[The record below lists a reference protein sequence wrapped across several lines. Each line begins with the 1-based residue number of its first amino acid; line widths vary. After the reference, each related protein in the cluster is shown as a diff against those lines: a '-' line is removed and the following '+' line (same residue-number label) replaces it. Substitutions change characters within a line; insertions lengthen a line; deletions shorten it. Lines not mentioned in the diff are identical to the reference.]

1 MDWTV
6 PVGGLDPTTGYKK
19 MHGPQ
24 PMDTVNPSPQQI
36 EKANREL
43 KEENEKFEL
52 LKKPFQEKIDAFLKI
67 MCEQKTD
74 GIEHYLCEFDK
85 THNKN
90 GEAYIL
96 NSTFFKDKKIL
107 GEGAYGK
114 VYDAGLWTIDSDDSH
129 DSHDSKTYNIVIK
142 TIKLGSNYRIEPLIE
157 SYINLVL
164 INGVIIKNP
173 TIGLVT
179 TFGIFYC
186 GKKGEE
192 KFCMDDD
199 KTEITKNKDIFIV
212 QEKINGT
219 TLRNK
224 KVDFVFT
231 KDMLIELFE
240 ILIKLEE
247 NGIYHSDLNTTNIIM
262 SDTGKIYLIDF
273 GLASFMFNDKRLFQ
287 RERTYFS
294 KSKDD
299 NMCTA
304 FNDFFAVCK
313 LLSEYNRELF
323 SKIYKILETIFNEFD
338 PKPLVDMGKISY
350 PFSYYLQNAENTKGV
365 SSDKNFEIYNKYT
378 MRVIYD
384 MCLGV
389 I

>member
-1 MDWTV
+1 MIWEV
-6 PVGGLDPTTGYKK
+6 PVDGLDPTAGYKK
-19 MHGPQ
+19 MRGPQ
-24 PMDTVNPSPQQI
+24 PVDTFNPSPQQI

-52 LKKPFQEKIDAFLKI
+52 LKKPFQEKIDAFIKT

-114 VYDAGLWTIDSDDSH
+114 VYDAGLWTIDSH

-186 GKKGEE
+186 GKKGE
-192 KFCMDDD
+192 KFCMNDD
-199 KTEITKNKDIFIV
+199 KTEITQNKDIFIV

-224 KVDFVFT
+224 KVGFVFT

-273 GLASFMFNDKRLFQ
+273 GLASFMFNDKRRFQ
-287 RERTYFS
+287 REKTYFS
-294 KSKDD
+294 LSKYD

-323 SKIYKILETIFNEFD
+323 SKIYKILEDIFNEFD
-338 PKPLVDMGKISY
+338 PKPLVKMEEMLR
-350 PFSYYLQNAENTKGV
+350 PFSYYLQEAENKKGV

-378 MRVIYD
+378 MNKIYKL
-384 MCLGV
+384 CLGV

>member
-1 MDWTV
+1 MNWEV
-6 PVGGLDPTTGYKK
+6 PVGGLDPTAGYKK
-19 MHGPQ
+19 MRGPQ
-24 PMDTVNPSPQQI
+24 PVDTVNPSPQQI

-52 LKKPFQEKIDAFLKI
+52 LKKPFQEKIDAFIKT

-129 DSHDSKTYNIVIK
+129 DSQTYNIVIK

-186 GKKGEE
+186 GKKGE
-192 KFCMDDD
+192 KFCMHDD
-199 KTEITKNKDIFIV
+199 KTEITQNKDIFIV

-224 KVDFVFT
+224 KVGFVFT

-273 GLASFMFNDKRLFQ
+273 GLASFMFNDKRCFQ
-287 RERTYFS
+287 REKTYFS
-294 KSKDD
+294 LSKYD

-323 SKIYKILETIFNEFD
+323 SKIYKILEDIFNEFD
-338 PKPLVDMGKISY
+338 PKPLVKMEEMLR
-350 PFSYYLQNAENTKGV
+350 PFSYYLQEAENKKGV

-378 MRVIYD
+378 MNKIYKL
-384 MCLGV
+384 CLGV

>member
-6 PVGGLDPTTGYKK
+6 LVGNLDPDAGYKK

-24 PMDTVNPSPQQI
+24 QRDTVEPSPQQI

-129 DSHDSKTYNIVIK
+129 DSKTYNIVIK

-164 INGVIIKNP
+164 INGIIIKKP
-173 TIGLVT
+173 TIGLVI

-186 GKKGEE
+186 GKKDEE

-224 KVDFVFT
+224 KVGFVFT

-350 PFSYYLQNAENTKGV
+350 PFSYYLQKAENTKGV
-365 SSDKNFEIYNKYT
+365 SSDKNFEIYKKYT